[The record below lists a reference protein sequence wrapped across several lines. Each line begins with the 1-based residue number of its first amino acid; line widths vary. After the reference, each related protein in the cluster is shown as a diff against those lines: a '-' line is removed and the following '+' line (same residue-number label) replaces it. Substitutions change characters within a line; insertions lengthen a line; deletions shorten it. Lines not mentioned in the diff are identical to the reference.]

1 MSFGNLTSSFGFS
14 LTFWAIAGAEA
25 CALLFIFV
33 SSLGQPQ
40 YGGNDGGREMA
51 FVFFILTPGIVL
63 LLCMLLFAFSSSPL
77 WRVLALLAVIGP
89 GLLLL
94 GNRVRSAAITHQ
106 IAQMQLGR
114 GYFAT
119 RPLNDMG
126 AAVVACDTAAMQ
138 SLAPAVDLNA
148 MGKYDMTLLALAVDR
163 ARDGA
168 KCTRGSR
175 LDVVKDLLALGANG
189 DSGLDGAFAA
199 SDSRILGALLEAGAN
214 PNHVCS
220 YGTPLVFR
228 WCSSLPLAHLRMLI
242 AHGLDLDAK
251 EYGAPLALVLALN
264 RRWDLVEVLIQSGA
278 DWRIPRE
285 DGRNVSGELVEQLAE
300 LRAEKKAVPPVM
312 LRVGDLL
319 NSAPQQSDPAS
330 DG

>member
-1 MSFGNLTSSFGFS
+1 MSFGNLTSSLGFT
-14 LTFWAIAGAEA
+14 LTFWAIAVAEA
-25 CALLFIFV
+25 GTLLFIFL
-33 SSLGQPQ
+33 STLGQPQ

-51 FVFFILTPGIVL
+51 LVFFILTPGLVL
-63 LLCMLLFAFSSSPL
+63 LLCMLLFAFSGSPI
-77 WRVLALLAVIGP
+77 WRMLSLLAVMGP
-89 GLLLL
+89 GGLLITSK
-94 GNRVRSAAITHQ
+94 VRSAAMTHQ
-106 IAQMQLGR
+106 IEQMQLGR

-163 ARDGA
+163 ARGGEE
-168 KCTRGSR
+168 CTPGSR
-175 LDVVKDLLALGANG
+175 LDVVKALLALGANG
-189 DSGLDGAFAA
+189 DSGLDGALAA
-199 SDSRILGALLEAGAN
+199 TDIRILAALLEAGAN
-214 PNHVCS
+214 PNIGDS
-220 YGTPLVFR
+220 FGTPMVFR

-285 DGRNVSGELVEQLAE
+285 DGRNVSGELAAQLAE
-300 LRAEKKAVPPVM
+300 LRAEKSAVPPVM
-312 LRVGDLL
+312 LRVSDLL
-319 NSAPQQSDPAS
+319 NSLPQPDAPAS